1 MEDSVKMLPDEM
13 LQSSISA
20 SSPVR
25 MIGRRGTYSAV
36 TFSTRCLLFG
46 EIMFSIEAAFHLP
59 GNLASTLP

>member
-1 MEDSVKMLPDEM
+1 
-13 LQSSISA
+13 
-20 SSPVR
+20 